1 MLSSGHSQHVLLT
14 GANGFV
20 ASHIL
25 FLLLEAKAD
34 DVIETHPDWKEKVNF
49 VIVSDFTSQKPFNT
63 LFEESE
69 TPFDYVI
76 HAASPFNFGIKD
88 FQKDMIEPA
97 VKGTTQ
103 IMESAHQHGGST
115 LKRFVLLG
123 SGVSVLDSFQDIGRE
138 GNPYTEKSWNPV
150 TVQQA
155 IDRNDTVLG
164 YSVSKTQAE
173 RKAREFM
180 QAKCPKF
187 DLTVINPV
195 IITGPM
201 IHPISGKVS
210 INESNHFAI
219 SSFIDGTHPKVED
232 VRLPFYHFV
241 DVRDV
246 ARSHVDALTNPAA
259 GGQRI
264 LLVSGLITP
273 QLVVNIVRR
282 QFPKLRD
289 NVPAGKPDKV
299 LPEGVR
305 PTGWDTRVSL
315 DVLSKGKGTY
325 QPQIVALLH
334 PHLMLWQLQHN
345 AGYLRE
351 DRLRK
356 FWKFEKN
363 TVLRAVERT
372 DRIVL
377 TFICFIETFQYICV
391 PGAALPSG
399 ANKNHGRKQK
409 TFTSVHSISVQLWCR
424 RIGYYVTI
432 YASGQQTGSPPDQ
445 PHSVLIGKGTQHA
458 SVGLNSPESQPVLG
472 FDNDHFLSN
481 FYESQHSSSSSTY
494 NISPSEVYYRYTATH
509 VLCLASNREFQYR
522 LEFPKSANREVAN
535 DE

>member
-25 FLLLEAKAD
+25 FLLLERGYAVTATVRSQAKAD

-173 RKAREFM
+173 RKAREFL

-246 ARSHVDALTNPAA
+246 ARSHVDALTNPATR
-259 GGQRI
+259 GQRI

-315 DVLSKGKGTY
+315 DVLSKGKGS
-325 QPQIVALLH
+325 Q
-334 PHLMLWQLQHN
+334 WQYIGLEESVKDAVQSMIQHN
-345 AGYLRE
+345 L
-351 DRLRK
+351 
-356 FWKFEKN
+356 
-363 TVLRAVERT
+363 
-372 DRIVL
+372 
-377 TFICFIETFQYICV
+377 
-391 PGAALPSG
+391 LP
-399 ANKNHGRKQK
+399 
-409 TFTSVHSISVQLWCR
+409 
-424 RIGYYVTI
+424 
-432 YASGQQTGSPPDQ
+432 D
-445 PHSVLIGKGTQHA
+445 
-458 SVGLNSPESQPVLG
+458 
-472 FDNDHFLSN
+472 
-481 FYESQHSSSSSTY
+481 
-494 NISPSEVYYRYTATH
+494 
-509 VLCLASNREFQYR
+509 
-522 LEFPKSANREVAN
+522 
-535 DE
+535 